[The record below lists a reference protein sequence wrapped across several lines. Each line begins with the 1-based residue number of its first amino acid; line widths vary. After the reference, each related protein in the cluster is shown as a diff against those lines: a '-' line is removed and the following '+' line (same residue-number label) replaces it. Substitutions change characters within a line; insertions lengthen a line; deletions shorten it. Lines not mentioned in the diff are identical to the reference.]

1 MARNSLYRLITLFFC
16 ILPSPAVPEE
26 VDINSSSLQ
35 ELIDGKW
42 YEVELIVFKRL
53 NIQATNEQLAVQE
66 PPIWPPNIQSLS
78 SQGIDSIVFFERH
91 TKAEGDPF
99 CVSDENPDF
108 PDGLRMI
115 LNQGYEPE
123 LLNDF
128 DATSSQIF
136 NIGTLS
142 LDQTEE
148 KDSDLTTEPLAQNT
162 ISEQD
167 DTGLIQ
173 DLIADNLLESIRQEI
188 TNFEE
193 YLRQTSFLELVD
205 SEKDLINERR
215 LLDEE
220 PDLLVTHHL
229 SWLQSVPERGK
240 PLSIMVAKTD
250 ANLAGF
256 VRVTIGRYL
265 HFEADLWTTM
275 EEKDGIASPQDN
287 QFMALRESRRMR
299 SNELHYLDH
308 PALGVITKISP
319 YSIDSNIA
327 KRWLEAQN
335 PEPAVN

>member
-1 MARNSLYRLITLFFC
+1 MARGSLYKLIALIFC
-16 ILPSPAVPEE
+16 ILPSPAVSEE

-53 NIQATNEQLAVQE
+53 NIQATNEQLIVQN

-78 SQGIDSIVFFERH
+78 SQENDSIFFVERS

-99 CVSDENPDF
+99 CLSDEKPGF
-108 PDGLRMI
+108 PDALGII

-128 DATSSQIF
+128 DATSSQVF
-136 NIGTLS
+136 NIEKLS
-142 LDQTEE
+142 LDNAEE
-148 KDSDLTTEPLAQNT
+148 EDSFLTAEPNVQKA
-162 ISEQD
+162 ISEQE
-167 DTGLIQ
+167 TTELIRT
-173 DLIADNLLESIRQEI
+173 LSTDNLLESVTQEI
-188 TNFEE
+188 NNFED
-193 YLRQTSFLELVD
+193 YLRRTSFLELVD
-205 SEKDLINERR
+205 NQKELLNERR

-229 SWLQSVPERGK
+229 SWLQNVPERGK

-250 ANLAGF
+250 ANLAGY

-275 EEKDGIASPQDN
+275 EKKDDIGPPQDN
-287 QFMALRESRRMR
+287 QFVALRESRRMR

-319 YSIDSNIA
+319 YSIDSNIVQ
-327 KRWLEAQN
+327 RWLEAQN
-335 PEPAVN
+335 PEASVN

>member
-1 MARNSLYRLITLFFC
+1 MARNSLYQLITLFFC

-53 NIQATNEQLAVQE
+53 NIQATNEQLEVQD
-66 PPIWPPNIQSLS
+66 PPIWPPNIQSLY
-78 SQGIDSIVFFERH
+78 SQENDSIVFFERDI
-91 TKAEGDPF
+91 KAEGDPF

-108 PDGLRMI
+108 PDGLRI
-115 LNQGYEPE
+115 VLNQGYEPE

-148 KDSDLTTEPLAQNT
+148 KDSDLTTEPLEQNT

-335 PEPAVN
+335 PEPVVN

>member
-1 MARNSLYRLITLFFC
+1 MAKDRLYKLIALCFC
-16 ILPSPAVPEE
+16 ILPSPAVPED

-66 PPIWPPNIQSLS
+66 PPIWPLNIQSLS
-78 SQGIDSIVFFERH
+78 SRGNDSIVFFERH
-91 TKAEGDPF
+91 TKAEGDSF
-99 CVSDENPDF
+99 CISDENPDF

-148 KDSDLTTEPLAQNT
+148 KDSDLTTESFAQNT

-173 DLIADNLLESIRQEI
+173 DLIADNLLESIKQEI

-205 SEKDLINERR
+205 SQKDLINERR

-275 EEKDGIASPQDN
+275 EEKDGIASPRDN

-335 PEPAVN
+335 PEPVVN

>member
-1 MARNSLYRLITLFFC
+1 MARNSLYKLFTLFFC
-16 ILPSPAVPEE
+16 ILPTQALSEE
-26 VDINSSSLQ
+26 VDINSASLQ

-53 NIQATNEQLAVQE
+53 NIQPTSEQLVVQD

-78 SQGIDSIVFFERH
+78 SQENDSIVFFEQY
-91 TKAEGDPF
+91 TKPVSGHF
-99 CVSDENPDF
+99 CVSDEKTDF
-108 PDGLRMI
+108 PDGLKII
-115 LNQGYEPE
+115 LSQGYEPE

-128 DATSSQIF
+128 DATSSQVL
-136 NIGTLS
+136 NVEKLNLLS
-142 LDQTEE
+142 AEE
-148 KDSDLTTEPLAQNT
+148 EDSDLNKELTEQN
-162 ISEQD
+162 SLLEQEN
-167 DTGLIQ
+167 TPITQ
-173 DLIADNLLESIRQEI
+173 NPSADNLLESVTQEI
-188 TNFEE
+188 TKFEG
-193 YLRQTSFLELVD
+193 YLRRASFLESLENQKKLIY
-205 SEKDLINERR
+205 EKQ

-220 PDLLVTHHL
+220 PDLHVTHHL

-240 PLSIMVAKTD
+240 PLSIMVPKTE
-250 ANLAGF
+250 ANLAGY

-275 EEKDGIASPQDN
+275 EKKDQTDSPLDN

-335 PEPAVN
+335 PGASVN

>member
-1 MARNSLYRLITLFFC
+1 MTKNGLYKLFTLFFC
-16 ILPSPAVPEE
+16 ILPTLALSKE

-53 NIQATNEQLAVQE
+53 NIQPTSEQLVVQDL
-66 PPIWPPNIQSLS
+66 PIWPPNIQSLS
-78 SQGIDSIVFFERH
+78 SQENDSTVFFEQD
-91 TKAEGDPF
+91 TKTVRDPF
-99 CVSDENPDF
+99 CVSDEKTDF
-108 PDGLRMI
+108 PDGLKII
-115 LNQGYEPE
+115 LSQGYEPE

-128 DATSSQIF
+128 DATSSQVL
-136 NIGTLS
+136 NIEKLNFDSTDEENS
-142 LDQTEE
+142 DQTT
-148 KDSDLTTEPLAQNT
+148 KP
-162 ISEQD
+162 SEQNSLSEQE
-167 DTGLIQ
+167 DTQ
-173 DLIADNLLESIRQEI
+173 MSQNPSTDNSSESVAEEI
-188 TNFEE
+188 TKFEG
-193 YLRQTSFLELVD
+193 YLRRASFLELL
-205 SEKDLINERR
+205 ENQKDLINERQ

-220 PDLLVTHHL
+220 PDLHVTHHL

-240 PLSIMVAKTD
+240 PLSIMVPKTE
-250 ANLAGF
+250 ANLAGY

-265 HFEADLWTTM
+265 HFEADLWTKM
-275 EEKDGIASPQDN
+275 EKKDHTDSPQDN

-335 PEPAVN
+335 PGASVN

>member
-1 MARNSLYRLITLFFC
+1 MARNSLYKLFTLFFC
-16 ILPSPAVPEE
+16 ILPTQALSEE

-53 NIQATNEQLAVQE
+53 NIQATSEQLVAQD
-66 PPIWPPNIQSLS
+66 PPIWPPNIQLLS
-78 SQGIDSIVFFERH
+78 NQENDSIVFFEH
-91 TKAEGDPF
+91 DTKAEGDPF
-99 CVSDENPDF
+99 CVSDEIPDF
-108 PDGLRMI
+108 PDGLEII
-115 LNQGYEPE
+115 LSQGYEPE

-128 DATSSQIF
+128 DATSSQVL

-142 LDQTEE
+142 LDRTEE
-148 KDSDLTTEPLAQNT
+148 KDSDQTTEL
-162 ISEQD
+162 SEQSSLSEQE
-167 DTGLIQ
+167 DTQ
-173 DLIADNLLESIRQEI
+173 MTQNPSTDNSSESVTQEI
-188 TNFEE
+188 TKFEG
-193 YLRQTSFLELVD
+193 YLRRASFLELL
-205 SEKDLINERR
+205 ENQKDLIKEKQ

-220 PDLLVTHHL
+220 PDLHVTHHL

-240 PLSIMVAKTD
+240 PLSIMVPKTE
-250 ANLAGF
+250 ANLAGY

-275 EEKDGIASPQDN
+275 EKIDQTDSPQDN

-308 PALGVITKISP
+308 PALGIITKISP
-319 YSIDSNIA
+319 YSIDSDIA

-335 PEPAVN
+335 PGASVN